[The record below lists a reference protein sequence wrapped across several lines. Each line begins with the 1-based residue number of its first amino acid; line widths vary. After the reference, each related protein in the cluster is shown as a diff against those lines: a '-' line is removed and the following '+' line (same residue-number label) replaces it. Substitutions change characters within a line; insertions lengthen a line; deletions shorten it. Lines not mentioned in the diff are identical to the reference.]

1 MANCSTDKAKRLLGS
16 QAKGKLEEG
25 LLAMIDWI
33 KQQGPRPFE
42 RHLNLEIDQPSASI
56 TWSQKLL

>member
-1 MANCSTDKAKRLLGS
+1 
-16 QAKGKLEEG
+16 
-25 LLAMIDWI
+25 MIDWI